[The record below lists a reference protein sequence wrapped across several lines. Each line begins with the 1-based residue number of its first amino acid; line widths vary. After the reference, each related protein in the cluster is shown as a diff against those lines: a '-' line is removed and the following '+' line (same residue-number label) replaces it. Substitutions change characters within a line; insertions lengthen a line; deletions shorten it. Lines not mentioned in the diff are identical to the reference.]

1 MGNITRNHNITV
13 DMNKPLTRQH
23 VGYLLAEG
31 DNKGDCFTFTLQR
44 GGRAIAGGM
53 DVSAYLVRQD
63 GSTVFLTGEAEGNKA
78 SVTLDDTCYAVNGGF
93 TLTVKVTQ
101 DGVTTTVAMLDGY
114 IRLTATDKVVDP
126 GEALPS
132 LEDILHEYDSME
144 AATAETLEASAATR
158 AATAEIAASSAP
170 ANVKETTG
178 NVLVIH
184 DSAHRAMQGLKLYGK
199 TADDMTAV
207 EDVTVKAQGKNL
219 LNVAE
224 AIRTHATAVV
234 TLDGDKLHVT
244 TDGTS
249 TYSGAKIAG
258 FRLQAG
264 VTYMLSANVEAVSGS
279 PRICFRKTSGA
290 SMIVSKS
297 GTGKLTLKYTPDESV
312 DARVDLLC
320 CEGTAMAG
328 EVVFS
333 DVQLEVSKEATA
345 YEAYKDGGSVTIA
358 TGGLHGILVA
368 NGGNYRSDAGAQY
381 VADCID
387 LGSGQRVQHIGV
399 IDSYAGEDVG
409 DVWQSSTGELTTGA
423 MVVYALPEPVVTAL
437 EADLLVAHA
446 SLCMQSPITTITT
459 DSDAEMAVSY
469 VTTGIVSDNGW
480 YVAPVSAAWEQRM
493 FDRIDQ
499 CMIPVTALRD
509 VPKASSGYIRK
520 GQVLTGINYSSVHQE
535 ARGRRMVGMQ
545 IPLSVYYSAMENP
558 ASKMYTE
565 DDYQDDNA
573 ASSYYGI
580 VCSGFVSYVI
590 GAGEYLSTGM
600 MADKAASG
608 EWSIIPVERETDLF
622 KVKRGDLLLNTVVS
636 RGNGDHVR
644 IVRDVVHD
652 AKTGRLIGFNVS
664 ESWKPYCR
672 TVFYGLSDFLA
683 QMSVAQPYRVV
694 RMDDIDA
701 DAYTLDVE
709 PIAYSR
715 TVYPDKGDGAVY
727 AAGEDIWLYLPHAS
741 DAESV
746 VWTKDGDTNTVNF
759 AMLADME
766 AAFVN
771 GVRVYKLPVDGA
783 GQYTIAANTAPGDP
797 CRVTVVE

>member
-446 SLCMQSPITTITT
+446 SLCMQSPTP
-459 DSDAEMAVSY
+459 
-469 VTTGIVSDNGW
+469 
-480 YVAPVSAAWEQRM
+480 VAPW
-493 FDRIDQ
+493 
-499 CMIPVTALRD
+499 
-509 VPKASSGYIRK
+509 
-520 GQVLTGINYSSVHQE
+520 
-535 ARGRRMVGMQ
+535 
-545 IPLSVYYSAMENP
+545 
-558 ASKMYTE
+558 
-565 DDYQDDNA
+565 
-573 ASSYYGI
+573 
-580 VCSGFVSYVI
+580 
-590 GAGEYLSTGM
+590 
-600 MADKAASG
+600 
-608 EWSIIPVERETDLF
+608 
-622 KVKRGDLLLNTVVS
+622 
-636 RGNGDHVR
+636 
-644 IVRDVVHD
+644 
-652 AKTGRLIGFNVS
+652 
-664 ESWKPYCR
+664 
-672 TVFYGLSDFLA
+672 
-683 QMSVAQPYRVV
+683 
-694 RMDDIDA
+694 
-701 DAYTLDVE
+701 
-709 PIAYSR
+709 
-715 TVYPDKGDGAVY
+715 
-727 AAGEDIWLYLPHAS
+727 
-741 DAESV
+741 
-746 VWTKDGDTNTVNF
+746 
-759 AMLADME
+759 
-766 AAFVN
+766 
-771 GVRVYKLPVDGA
+771 
-783 GQYTIAANTAPGDP
+783 
-797 CRVTVVE
+797 